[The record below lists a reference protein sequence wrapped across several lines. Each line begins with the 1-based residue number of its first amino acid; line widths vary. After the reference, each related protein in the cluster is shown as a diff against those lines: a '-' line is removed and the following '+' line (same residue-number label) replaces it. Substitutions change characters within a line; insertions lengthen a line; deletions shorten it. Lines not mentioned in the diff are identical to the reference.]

1 MKAIVLLFTNK
12 TGRIGSEDY
21 FYPKIEKANV
31 TIEGNPNMIRFYSEA
46 KRVFKLWTAICS
58 PAVTLQRP
66 LCARH

>member
-31 TIEGNPNMIRFYSEA
+31 TIEGNPNMI
-46 KRVFKLWTAICS
+46 
-58 PAVTLQRP
+58 
-66 LCARH
+66 

>member
-21 FYPKIEKANV
+21 LYPNNKNNNNK
-31 TIEGNPNMIRFYSEA
+31 GNNKNRLYSEA